1 LSKRFEPDKTDRRA
15 IASDASILF
24 LSGPVGVGKSSL
36 TLMKIIQF
44 AATKMLP
51 VNGIRRCRVLVVRQD
66 VPKLETSTSA
76 VLTEWF
82 RNSAQFYGQYP
93 KKADISVGNKDGTI
107 SQIEFVLK
115 GFVDNE
121 QEIYNNFSG
130 LPANV
135 LWINEVQTYSTPA
148 IVEIGYQRMGRYLSI
163 QEGNQGFGLVIADFN
178 PPNEKH
184 WLAQWEKNPP
194 DKVKETLAIEG
205 YDASDSPHQFKVEF
219 IKWPSP
225 VIPVVD
231 EDGNTTG
238 YKVNPDADYF
248 YKQPAGFGYWAKI
261 LQANSLNPNYIR
273 TNILGEYGFMGNG
286 TPVYL
291 NVYRP
296 KIHVA
301 EKPLIFNPNK
311 EVLIGFDP
319 SGFRGA
325 AVITQTSS
333 RGINVFAE
341 LCDPVESLSAYE
353 ILHNLIIPWLRF
365 HKVPNENVLF
375 VIDPANARSTD
386 AKLTP
391 YDECKAAGFDAINA
405 PTQEQDA
412 RIEALRYFLMKQ
424 DGLIISP
431 VEETLYLREALAAE
445 YYWKKKGANISGT
458 KLAPEKTR
466 PFGDVVD
473 ACQYVA
479 VYLRRGAN
487 KQERSSLDLGSEYE
501 LETLSST
508 QPMVI

>member
-1 LSKRFEPDKTDRRA
+1 
-15 IASDASILF
+15 
-24 LSGPVGVGKSSL
+24 
-36 TLMKIIQF
+36 
-44 AATKMLP
+44 
-51 VNGIRRCRVLVVRQD
+51 
-66 VPKLETSTSA
+66 
-76 VLTEWF
+76 
-82 RNSAQFYGQYP
+82 
-93 KKADISVGNKDGTI
+93 
-107 SQIEFVLK
+107 
-115 GFVDNE
+115 
-121 QEIYNNFSG
+121 
-130 LPANV
+130 
-135 LWINEVQTYSTPA
+135 
-148 IVEIGYQRMGRYLSI
+148 
-163 QEGNQGFGLVIADFN
+163 
-178 PPNEKH
+178 
-184 WLAQWEKNPP
+184 LAQWEKNPP

-445 YYWKKKGANISGT
+445 YYWKKKGANISGA